1 MTLQEALAAARARL
15 VAAGIAPDEAT
26 IDVDLFACRILGWDR
41 ARLLTELRGAVPD
54 ALEPEFGA
62 WIARRSAHE
71 PSAYIVGIREFW
83 GLELTV
89 TPDVLIPRPCTE
101 LIVEEAIGLLDG
113 HGDWR
118 VAEIGTGSGCIA
130 VSVAH
135 SVPGVRIVATELSG
149 AALAVARGN
158 AAQFGVGDRVMFV
171 ETSYLDGVD
180 APFDLI
186 LANPPY
192 VKAGDRPG
200 LSRTVRHE
208 PDLAL
213 FGGDTGLR
221 DLDGVLNAAT
231 ATLSSGG
238 WLVMEFGYGQ
248 EAEVR
253 GLVEARPGFEVV
265 RVRDDIEGIARTA
278 VISRR

>member
-1 MTLQEALAAARARL
+1 LTLQEALAAARARL
-15 VAAGIAPDEAT
+15 VAGGIAPDEAT

-54 ALEPEFGA
+54 ALEPEFGS

-113 HGDWR
+113 HVDWR

-158 AAQFGVGDRVMFV
+158 AAQFGVGDRVTFV

-180 APFDLI
+180 GPFDLI

-200 LSRTVRHE
+200 LSRAVQHE

-231 ATLSSGG
+231 ATLSAGG

>member
-15 VAAGIAPDEAT
+15 VAAGISADEAA
-26 IDVDLFACRILGWDR
+26 VDADFFACRVLGWDR
-41 ARLLTELRGAVPD
+41 ARLLTELRGAVPA
-54 ALEPEFGA
+54 ALEPAFGA
-62 WIARRSAHE
+62 WVDRRAAHE

-83 GLELTV
+83 GLELAV

-101 LIVEEAIGLLDG
+101 LIVEEAIALLDG
-113 HGDWR
+113 HADWR
-118 VAEIGTGSGCIA
+118 VAEVGTGSGCIS

-135 SVPGVRIVATELSG
+135 SVPNVRIVATDISA

-158 AAQFGVGDRVMFV
+158 AAEFGVGDRVRFV
-171 ETSYLDGVD
+171 ETSYLDGL
-180 APFDLI
+180 AGPFDLI

-192 VKAGDRPG
+192 VKTGDERG
-200 LSRTVRHE
+200 LSRAVRHE
-208 PDLAL
+208 PNVAL
-213 FGGDTGLR
+213 FGGETGLR
-221 DLDGVLNAAT
+221 DLDGVLNAAA
-231 ATLSSGG
+231 ATLAPGG

-248 EAEVR
+248 EADVR
-253 GLVEARPGFEVV
+253 GLVETRPGFEVV